1 MGTRCNIKIIIQD
14 EKEATEEWFYR
25 HYDGY
30 PDEVM
35 ANLMF
40 YSDILFY
47 RQPYH
52 IFSNKSLQAGSIIN
66 ELNSIMYSK
75 QKPSERVGINFD
87 CYRMLDNIYKPR
99 VTTYEKTTGVHG
111 DIAYLYQ
118 WTFQFSERRLTG
130 IGIHCEE
137 RIVDWDNDT
146 EKLILHQGIHSNHS
160 IASPE
165 EMMDYFN
172 NNIIPDCWGIRRTY

>member
-35 ANLMF
+35 ANLLF

-52 IFSNKSLQAGSIIN
+52 IFSNKSVQAESIIN
-66 ELNSIMYSK
+66 ELNCIMYSK
-75 QKPSERVGINFD
+75 QKPSERVGSYS
-87 CYRMLDNIYKPR
+87 YRILDNIYKPR
-99 VTTYEKTTGVHG
+99 LKTYEKTTGVHG

-118 WTFQFSERRLTG
+118 WTFHFSQRKLKAIE
-130 IGIHCEE
+130 IHCQE
-137 RIVDWDNDT
+137 RIVDWDGDT
-146 EKLILHQGIHSNHS
+146 EELILHQAIHSNHA
-160 IASPE
+160 IASAE
-165 EMMDYFN
+165 EMVDYFD
-172 NNIIPDCWGIRRTY
+172 NNIIPDCWGIRRTF